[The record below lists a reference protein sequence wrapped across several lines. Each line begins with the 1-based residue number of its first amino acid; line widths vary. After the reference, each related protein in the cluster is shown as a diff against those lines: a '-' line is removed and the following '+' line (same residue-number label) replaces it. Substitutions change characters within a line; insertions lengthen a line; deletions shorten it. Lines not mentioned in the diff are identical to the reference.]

1 MFIFRFSMKMT
12 LEAAVGRVPTY
23 VFYQTM
29 IRVGREII
37 PSNVVD
43 RLDPTYSGESYI
55 LTEINI

>member
-1 MFIFRFSMKMT
+1 MKMT